1 MQINIHPSARSKLA
15 FLVGALA
22 LAAFAF
28 PIPAQQYSISWHKVS
43 GGGGTSSN
51 SPFAVNGTIGQQ
63 DAGKT
68 MSGGNFSVTGGFWAL
83 YAVQTAG
90 APALGIMLTTN
101 NTVEVYWPSPST
113 GWNLQVSTN
122 LATTNWEAPSEST
135 NNNGTINYIIVNPP
149 TGNRYYRLK
158 NP

>member
-1 MQINIHPSARSKLA
+1 MQTNILPSARSNLA

-28 PIPAQQYSISWHKVS
+28 SIPAQPYSVTWHKVS

-51 SPFAVNGTIGQQ
+51 SPFAVSGAIGQH
-63 DAGKT
+63 DAAKS

-83 YAVQTAG
+83 YAVHTAG
-90 APALGIMLTTN
+90 APALGILRTPT

-113 GWNLQVSTN
+113 GWDLQVNTN
-122 LATTNWEAPSEST
+122 LSTTNWVTPPET
-135 NNNGTINYIIVNPP
+135 VNDNGTIKYIIVNPP
-149 TGNRYYRLK
+149 TGDRFYRLAH
-158 NP
+158 P